1 MHESF
6 NKDKIFKFT
15 SSIGGSE
22 GIQSKLLMT
31 IRDNEKPSGFTV
43 FLALS
48 GGLLVNSCLSST
60 HFAFKQL
67 AFLFRAGHPE
77 QAELGLE
84 LSL

>member
-1 MHESF
+1 MHELF

-15 SSIGGSE
+15 SSIGGSV

-48 GGLLVNSCLSST
+48 GELLVNSYLSST
-60 HFAFKQL
+60 LFAFKQL
-67 AFLFRAGHPE
+67 VFLYRAGHPE
-77 QAELGLE
+77 QAQGWAW
-84 LSL
+84 S

>member
-1 MHESF
+1 MHELF

-48 GGLLVNSCLSST
+48 GELLVNSYLSST
-60 HFAFKQL
+60 LFAFKQL
-67 AFLFRAGHPE
+67 AFLYRAGHPE
-77 QAELGLE
+77 QAQGWAW
-84 LSL
+84 S